1 MMTDEIKALVTIH
14 LVVDLKVECKN
25 VIGIALLLNDK
36 TIFYSYGTLEKEQ
49 MLSILFYLD

>member
-25 VIGIALLLNDK
+25 VIGIALLLSDK